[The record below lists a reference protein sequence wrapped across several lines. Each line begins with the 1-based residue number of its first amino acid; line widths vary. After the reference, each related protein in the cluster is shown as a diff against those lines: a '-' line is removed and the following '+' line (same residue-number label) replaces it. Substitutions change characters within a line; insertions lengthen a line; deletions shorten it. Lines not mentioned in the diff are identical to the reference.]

1 MFGGQDLLFMSQE
14 RSGLILLPSR
24 QYSISVSLKVSY
36 LDPDVLRCRRRRAS
50 RPPPKP
56 VALGPGQPGS
66 RTQAGGAEGLGR
78 PLTRKQAWTDANL
91 KDPRETHWHPGQ
103 RCSGP
108 GSGDILSLRLVLCHS
123 AATCSL
129 SSGYHCQPEPA
140 SAKLQAAVSESL
152 ADPCS
157 KQMTN
162 LRVLLKRSYDRAQW
176 QNPCD
181 KKRLLS
187 LLATRDTK
195 LFRKV

>member
-129 SSGYHCQPEPA
+129 SSGYHCQ
-140 SAKLQAAVSESL
+140 QAAVSESL
-152 ADPCS
+152 RPGLKTDDESSRSAEAE
-157 KQMTN
+157 
-162 LRVLLKRSYDRAQW
+162 LRSGAMAESMR
-176 QNPCD
+176 
-181 KKRLLS
+181 
-187 LLATRDTK
+187 
-195 LFRKV
+195 